1 MRRVPHP
8 GALRELPLAV
18 PPLPIAGVTVYKA
31 AATGV
36 LVTEM
41 FGIVAHGLS
50 ALNRWEKPRGSR
62 SRNLFSLCAYILMA
76 PTLRGLSVCVNLPF
90 VKTSGCGLNRVEYRW
105 HCKEGQRDKQ

>member
-8 GALRELPLAV
+8 GTLGEWLLAV
-18 PPLPIAGVTVYKA
+18 PPLPISGVAVYKA

-36 LVTEM
+36 LGTEM
-41 FGIVAHGLS
+41 IGIVAHGSS
-50 ALNRWEKPRGSR
+50 ALNRWEKPRGSQ
-62 SRNLFSLCAYILMA
+62 SRNLFSQCAYIFVD

-105 HCKEGQRDKQ
+105 YCKEGQRDKQ